1 MDITR
6 WQHARW
12 ARGLALLGPLAAAA
26 GATRVGTQHS
36 DGVDHL
42 ALLLKLHGGDEAKIR
57 RLAEVAGLPVQEVAA
72 EMLRV
77 MGGADVTISD
87 IRPETGDITVT
98 RRAYEGPIPRVTPY
112 TPKPSG
118 ACRRLARQL
127 DQEPRPA
134 EHRATQ
140 KTRRKAKSKT
150 KRKRGW

>member
-1 MDITR
+1 MRKFTR
-6 WQHARW
+6 WPAVLSLL
-12 ARGLALLGPLAAAA
+12 APLALATET
-26 GATRVGTQHS
+26 TRVGTRHS
-36 DGVDHL
+36 DEVDHL

-77 MGGADVTISD
+77 MGGTDVTISD

-98 RRAYEGPIPRVTPY
+98 RRAYEGPIPGVAPHTPR
-112 TPKPSG
+112 PSG
-118 ACRRLARQL
+118 ACRRLAEQL

-134 EHRATQ
+134 EHRAAQ
-140 KTRRKAKSKT
+140 KARRKAKSKA

>member
-1 MDITR
+1 MRKFTR
-6 WQHARW
+6 WPAVLSLL
-12 ARGLALLGPLAAAA
+12 APLALATE
-26 GATRVGTQHS
+26 ATRASTQHS
-36 DGVDHL
+36 DEVDHL

-77 MGGADVTISD
+77 MGGTDVTISD

-98 RRAYEGPIPRVTPY
+98 RRTYEGPIPRATPY
-112 TPKPSG
+112 VPKPSG
-118 ACRRLARQL
+118 ACRRLAKQL
-127 DQEPRPA
+127 NQEPRPA
-134 EHRATQ
+134 EHRAVQ